1 MSSYQGAEVVDNS
14 SMTAD
19 NNTLGEQEYY
29 YEDGC
34 IYIAGKNGYSVF
46 NVQALYPQLMNIPT
60 DPFQPEE
67 KTECSAF
74 LLPLDTPLESLLSEN
89 KQEE

>member
-1 MSSYQGAEVVDNS
+1 MQEDKNQYQGAEVVVDNS
-14 SMTAD
+14 STTVD
-19 NNTLGEQEYY
+19 NTLAEQEYY

-34 IYIAGKNGYSVF
+34 IYIAGKNGYSVL
-46 NVQALYPQLMNIPT
+46 NVQALYPKLMNMPT
-60 DPFQPEE
+60 DSFQE

-74 LLPLDTPLESLLSEN
+74 LLPLDTPSEN